1 MPRVG
6 APLAVVPVPTM
17 NGGWA
22 VASRPPCG
30 DKRLKKNTSLRT
42 SAHTGVAIPKIE
54 RNLPLVV
61 PAKSTGLPRACG
73 PRNDVF
79 SFCAGSSICHPSKCR
94 LRRQERR
101 GRRSLRGSLS
111 GHPSRGVRINAS
123 KGRGHPGT
131 GVPTRGFF
139 KTRRGDLCGRPG
151 PHHEWRGAAPSRPTY
166 KSSRRDTPPGVSGP
180 HQCFA

>member
-1 MPRVG
+1 MPVVQSPGTLYNFRDSIRRFPEGELARRAKRGHPGVRRFAPRNDRWGDRADSPGCDSRFGAHCGTVDARSRRVIPKHRAG
-6 APLAVVPVPTM
+6 AA
-17 NGGWA
+17 
-22 VASRPPCG
+22 ASRPPCG

-61 PAKSTGLPRACG
+61 PAKSRGLPRACG

-101 GRRSLRGSLS
+101 GRRSLRGSL
-111 GHPSRGVRINAS
+111 
-123 KGRGHPGT
+123 
-131 GVPTRGFF
+131 
-139 KTRRGDLCGRPG
+139 
-151 PHHEWRGAAPSRPTY
+151 
-166 KSSRRDTPPGVSGP
+166 
-180 HQCFA
+180 